1 LFLNE
6 FEKPRFTQT
15 RAREPNIVFM
25 SLSDGCP
32 HIISKT
38 VIFKNINMVLS
49 NKYFDYCRFAYK
61 GLRPFDNVGVGYKDR
76 SFSVKRCV
84 WHEAEGWNC
93 SYAIPPQ
100 FMQKQPI
107 IKSQPKPS

>member
-1 LFLNE
+1 
-6 FEKPRFTQT
+6 
-15 RAREPNIVFM
+15 
-25 SLSDGCP
+25 
-32 HIISKT
+32 
-38 VIFKNINMVLS
+38 MVLS